1 MKAITTTL
9 HGPTDTRGARITA
22 SDGDGNRITVPYDH
36 GLNGSG
42 NHRAA
47 CLALCAKL
55 NWHGRLVGGLT
66 RAGMVW
72 VWADS
77 QDRAEA

>member
-1 MKAITTTL
+1 MKAITTTY
-9 HGPTDTRGARITA
+9 HGPTDTRGSRITA

-36 GLNGSG
+36 ALNGAG

-55 NWHGRLVGGLT
+55 GWHGELVGGHT
-66 RAGMVW
+66 RTGMVW
-72 VWADS
+72 VWANS
-77 QDRAEA
+77 QDRAKA

>member
-9 HGPTDTRGARITA
+9 HGPTDTRGSRITA

-36 GLNGSG
+36 AVSLAA

-55 NWHGRLVGGLT
+55 GWHGELVGGHT
-66 RAGMVW
+66 RPGMAW
-72 VWADS
+72 VWANS
-77 QDRAEA
+77 IEQAEA